1 MLEIKNLRKT
11 FGKTVAVDNV
21 SIKLKK
27 KDEFL
32 TLLGPSGCGK
42 TTVLRMI
49 SGLLK
54 PDNGKV
60 FIDGED
66 ITDIPPEKRNI
77 GFVFQS
83 YALFPHM
90 TVFENVAFGLKL
102 RKISENEIK
111 KMVKESLELVGLTG
125 LENRNVKLLS
135 GGQQQRVGIARAISI
150 KPSILLFDEPLSNLD
165 AKLRESVRFELV
177 ELQKGLGVPS
187 VYVTHDQSEAMV
199 ISDNIALM
207 NKGRIEQIDTPY
219 EIYKHPQNP
228 FVADFIGASNFL
240 PCSVIGIDRENGKAE
255 VELSDGTRIYGAAT
269 REVTEGSKAVI
280 SIRPED
286 IEPVKSGGE
295 REVKCIVRRRT
306 FLGNVYDYGLEI
318 SGKLVR
324 MKTLPYI
331 KFDEKAEIAVN
342 IQEGV
347 VFKDSFHYGNYYLTA

>member
-1 MLEIKNLRKT
+1 MLEIKNLQKA

-21 SIKLKK
+21 SIKLNK

-42 TTVLRMI
+42 TTMLRII

-54 PDNGKV
+54 PDSGRV
-60 FIDGED
+60 FYNGED

-90 TVFENVAFGLKL
+90 TVFENVAFGLKI
-102 RKISENEIK
+102 KKVAQNEIK
-111 KMVKESLELVGLTG
+111 KIVKESLELVGLIG
-125 LENRNVKLLS
+125 LENRNVKMLS
-135 GGQQQRVGIARAISI
+135 GGQRQRVGIARAISI

-177 ELQKGLGVPS
+177 ELQKGLGIPS
-187 VYVTHDQSEAMV
+187 VYVTHDQAEAMV

-207 NKGRIEQIDTPY
+207 NKGKIEQIGTPQ
-219 EIYKHPQNP
+219 EIYKNPQNP

-240 PCSVIGIDRENGKAE
+240 PCSVMSIDKENGSAK
-255 VELSDGTRIYGAAT
+255 VELSDGTIIFGVAT
-269 REVTEGSKAVI
+269 REVTEGSQATI
-280 SIRPED
+280 SIRPEN
-286 IEPVKSGGE
+286 IEPVRSGCE
-295 REVKCIVRRRT
+295 KNVKCIVRRRT
-306 FLGNVYDYGLEI
+306 FLGDVYDYGVEI

-324 MKTLPYI
+324 MKTLPNI
-331 KFDEKAEIAVN
+331 MLDEDERIEVK
-342 IQEGV
+342 IQEGIIFNNGV
-347 VFKDSFHYGNYYLTA
+347 HCIK